1 MMNCEKIKSL
11 MYSNGTKLI
20 LIGFI
25 NLVLLIITSIHCL
38 ISHSNEKLPY
48 SYFVWMVITL
58 IILALGGI
66 LICLSTLKVN
76 NQDE

>member
-1 MMNCEKIKSL
+1 MTRYEKIKGL
-11 MYSNGTKLI
+11 MCSNGLKLI
-20 LIGFI
+20 LIAFI

-48 SYFVWMVITL
+48 SYFVWIVITL

-66 LICLSTLKVN
+66 LIYLSTLKVK
-76 NQDE
+76 NQGD

>member
-1 MMNCEKIKSL
+1 MNYEKIKSL
-11 MYSNGTKLI
+11 LYSNGTKLI

-25 NLVLLIITSIHCL
+25 NLVLLIITSIHYL

-48 SYFVWMVITL
+48 SYFVWIVITL